1 MKPFT
6 LGAVLK
12 YRKQLEDKARQ
23 QLYQAVEAEARLVEA
38 LYAVQEDLAGLYVSL
53 AADQERGT
61 TVDRLILYE
70 HRIALVKEQM
80 QKSKKELQKQQV
92 QVEKKRQALV
102 KASKDRKV
110 MEKLREQQT
119 AAYKRYLEKKES
131 NMLDEIAVLSHERK
145 QG

>member
-1 MKPFT
+1 MDFGLSGPVILT
-6 LGAVLK
+6 LSG
-12 YRKQLEDKARQ
+12 RI
-23 QLYQAVEAEARLVEA
+23 VEA
-38 LYAVQEDLAGLYVSL
+38 LHAVQEDLAGLYVSL

-119 AAYKRYLEKKES
+119 AAYKSYLEKKEA

>member
-1 MKPFT
+1 MKPFA

-12 YRKQLEDKARQ
+12 YRKQLEDMARQ
-23 QLYQAVEAEARLVEA
+23 QLHQAVEAEARLAEA
-38 LYAVQEDLAGLYVSL
+38 LHAVQEDLAGLYAGLTV
-53 AADQERGT
+53 DQERGT
-61 TVDRLILYE
+61 TVDRLILYD

-80 QKSKKELQKQQV
+80 QLRKKELQKQQV

-102 KASKDRKV
+102 KASRNRKV

-119 AAYKRYLEKKES
+119 AAYKKYLEKKES
-131 NMLDEIAVLSHERK
+131 TMLDEIAVLSHERK

>member
-1 MKPFT
+1 MKPFA

-12 YRKQLEDKARQ
+12 YRKQLEDLARQ
-23 QLYQAVEAEARLVEA
+23 QLYQAVMAEARLLDA
-38 LYAVQEDLAGLYVSL
+38 LHAVQEDLTGLYAGL

-61 TVDRLILYE
+61 TVDRLILYD

-80 QKSKKELQKQQV
+80 QLRKKELQKQQV
-92 QVEKKRQALV
+92 QVEKKRQALI

-119 AAYKRYLEKKES
+119 AAHKRYLEKKEA

-145 QG
+145 QA

>member
-1 MKPFT
+1 MKPFA

-12 YRKQLEDKARQ
+12 YRKQLEDMARQ
-23 QLYQAVEAEARLVEA
+23 QLHQAVEAEVRLVEA
-38 LYAVQEDLAGLYVSL
+38 LNAVQEDLAGLYTGL

-61 TVDRLILYE
+61 TVDRLILYDY
-70 HRIALVKEQM
+70 RIALVKEQM
-80 QKSKKELQKQQV
+80 QLRKKELQKQQV
-92 QVEKKRQALV
+92 QVEKMRQALV
-102 KASKDRKV
+102 KASKNRKV

-119 AAYKRYLEKKES
+119 AAYKKYLEKKES

>member
-1 MKPFT
+1 MKPFA

-12 YRKQLEDKARQ
+12 YRKQLEDMARQ
-23 QLYQAVEAEARLVEA
+23 QLHQAVEAEMRLIEA
-38 LYAVQEDLAGLYVSL
+38 LNAVQENLAELYAGL

-61 TVDRLILYE
+61 TVDRLILYD

-80 QKSKKELQKQQV
+80 HLRKKELQKQQV

-102 KASKDRKV
+102 KASKNRKV

-119 AAYKRYLEKKES
+119 AAYKKYLEKKES